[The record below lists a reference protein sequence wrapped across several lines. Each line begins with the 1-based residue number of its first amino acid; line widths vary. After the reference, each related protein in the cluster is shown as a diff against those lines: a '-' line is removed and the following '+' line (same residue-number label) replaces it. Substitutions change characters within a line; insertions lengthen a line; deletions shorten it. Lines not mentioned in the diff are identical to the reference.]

1 MITIAKLHY
10 IFSTLLTRNPFVVMV
25 PKHFRKAHVYTLR
38 KTWCSPFWCGAFL
51 FVDRFIKKNFHL
63 WMPRSLCSSC
73 TTKAPHG
80 GGGYSPIWPMR
91 RCATEQG
98 MVLESK
104 MVCICPKQGPG
115 CSPIPKYWSSNLPRT
130 KVSGEPLTLPV
141 SQSCS
146 TFQQTFLIK
155 KSIALPFP
163 R

>member
-91 RCATEQG
+91 GCATEQG

-104 MVCICPKQGPG
+104 MACICPKQGMYFRNCFVLNRDRVAHLYPNIG
-115 CSPIPKYWSSNLPRT
+115 RVTSLAPK
-130 KVSGEPLTLPV
+130 
-141 SQSCS
+141 
-146 TFQQTFLIK
+146 FQGN
-155 KSIALPFP
+155 

>member
-80 GGGYSPIWPMR
+80 GGGVLPYM
-91 RCATEQG
+91 AYAG
-98 MVLESK
+98 MCHWTGYGSWNQDGVHFVL
-104 MVCICPKQGPG
+104 CPKQGMYFRNFVLNRVRVAHLYPNIG
-115 CSPIPKYWSSNLPRT
+115 RVTRLGPK
-130 KVSGEPLTLPV
+130 
-141 SQSCS
+141 
-146 TFQQTFLIK
+146 FQGN
-155 KSIALPFP
+155 